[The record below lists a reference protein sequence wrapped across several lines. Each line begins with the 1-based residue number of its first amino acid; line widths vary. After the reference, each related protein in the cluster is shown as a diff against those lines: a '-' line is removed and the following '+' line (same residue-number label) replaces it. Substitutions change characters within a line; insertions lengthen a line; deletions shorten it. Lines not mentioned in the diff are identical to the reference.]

1 MSTQTVS
8 LRLLLTGNA
17 GAELRRIAQQ
27 NIRDTRS
34 INDMQR
40 LGIRTQRQ
48 VHQEIRNQER
58 AYRRLRA
65 SGVASANDLRR
76 AQQAMREEVRRLNG
90 ELRTSG
96 TLMGKMQ
103 GAGAMVGGVVAGAA
117 VVNSQIKPAR
127 TYDEQL
133 ARTSGTATYGKGMS
147 ISDRKL
153 VKVELD
159 KTVMAAVRGGGGTR
173 EGGLEAADTLI
184 ASGAYDLASVKQVLG
199 VTQRASF
206 VSGAT
211 APDAAA
217 VTLQLKNFGL
227 NPNQISLGQDIAVAG
242 GQLGGFEYD
251 TMAQYLSRQL
261 PLAKAAGYGGLDGLK
276 KIVAL
281 NQVAINT
288 AGNQDEAGNNVVN
301 LLQKISSREFSK
313 QINKQIEPQAGDPQ
327 LPKELGGGLDWSA
340 YAQQQKLQGVDQI
353 DAFVSLLERQLAGDS
368 QYQAL
373 KKQAGNAK
381 GQEAKALYEQ
391 MSTMLEGSNLG
402 EVIAD
407 RQALMA
413 ALAISTNGSENE
425 RIKSGLDNAGGT
437 VDGLHELFKSDE
449 WATAMDRQQEQLNIN
464 YGLYKQVN
472 EQLSGFNQSLGGF
485 MEKHEGL
492 ATAAYGAGL
501 ALAAVAAAGVVNS
514 LAGGAGAAGAGAAA
528 GGLLGR
534 AGGGLA
540 RVGGALGRGAIAGGS
555 ALVSGAGA
563 AVAYSGV
570 GGYAA
575 GTLISKGYIE
585 KNAGLS
591 DAIGGTIHTAL
602 ASMGVESSQQALD
615 AHFNSLIQQNQQTAQ
630 KQDQMVSEQAQTK
643 QIQSQIMSQ
652 QGQMIA
658 QQGQMIG
665 QLQAIASK
673 PAPTFNPTITIG
685 GHSTAMNMMDE
696 IGKQS
701 KRGKFGPYR

>member
-27 NIRDTRS
+27 NQRDTRI

-76 AQQAMREEVRRLNG
+76 AHRAMREEIRRLNG

-96 TLMGKMQ
+96 SLMGKMQ
-103 GAGAMVGGVVAGAA
+103 TAGAVVGGVVAAGA

-127 TYDEQL
+127 TYDEQV
-133 ARTSGTATYGKGMS
+133 ARTAATATYGQGMS
-147 ISDRKL
+147 IADRKL

-159 KTVMAAVRGGGGTR
+159 KTVMAAVRSSGGKR
-173 EGGLEAADTLI
+173 EGALEAADTLI
-184 ASGAYDLASVKQVLG
+184 ASGAYDLASVKEVLG
-199 VTQRASF
+199 TTQRAAY

-211 APDAAA
+211 SSDAAA

-227 NPNQISLGQDIAVAG
+227 SPEQIGLGQDIAVAG

-261 PLAKAAGYGGLDGLK
+261 PLAKSAGYGGVEGLK
-276 KIVAL
+276 KIVAM

-301 LLQKISSREFSK
+301 LLQKLNSREFRMS
-313 QINKQIEPQAGDPQ
+313 INKKIDPQAGDPTI
-327 LPKELGGGLDWSA
+327 PKAQGGGLDWPA
-340 YAQQQKLQGVDQI
+340 YARQQKAQGVDQV
-353 DAFVSLLERQLAGDS
+353 DAFVGLLERELGGNS

-373 KKQAGNAK
+373 KDQAGKAK
-381 GQEAKALYEQ
+381 GKEAQALYEQ
-391 MSTMLEGSNLG
+391 MAEMFEGSNLG
-402 EVIAD
+402 EIIAD

-413 ALAISTNGSENE
+413 ALAISTNGAENE
-425 RIKSGLDNAGGT
+425 RIKSGLDNAEGT
-437 VDGLHELFKSDE
+437 TAEMRELFKDDE
-449 WATAMDRQQEQLNIN
+449 WSTAMDRQQEQLNIN
-464 YGLYKQVN
+464 YSLYKQVN
-472 EQLSGFNQSLGGF
+472 EQLSGFNSSLGGF

-501 ALAAVAAAGVVNS
+501 ALAAVAAGGVVSS
-514 LAGGAGAAGAGAAA
+514 LAGGAGAGAA

-534 AGGGLA
+534 IGGGL
-540 RVGGALGRGAIAGGS
+540 V
-555 ALVSGAGA
+555 
-563 AVAYSGV
+563 
-570 GGYAA
+570 AA
-575 GTLISKGYIE
+575 GTGAVGT
-585 KNAGLS
+585 AGLAVAGGAAGGYLIGTGISGMLEGTSAS
-591 DAIGGTIHTAL
+591 DAIGEKIAQAL
-602 ASMGVESSQQALD
+602 ALFGNDTAQAAIETNAKYD
-615 AHFNSLIQQNQQTAQ
+615 QMIAEQQQTKA
-630 KQDQMVSEQAQTK
+630 KQDQMVNEQAQTK
-643 QIQSQIMSQ
+643 QIQAQMSTQLGIMTAHLSN
-652 QGQMIA
+652 IA
-658 QQGQMIG
+658 
-665 QLQAIASK
+665 AK
-673 PAPTFNPTITIG
+673 PVPTFNPNITIAG
-685 GHSTAMNMMDE
+685 RPVAMNMMDE

-701 KRGKFGPYR
+701 KRGKYGSYK

>member
-17 GAELRRIAQQ
+17 GAELRRIAAQQ
-27 NIRDTRS
+27 RRDTRT

-40 LGIRTQRQ
+40 LGLRTQRQ
-48 VHQEIRNQER
+48 VRDEIRNQER

-65 SGVASANDLRR
+65 SGTASTNDLRR
-76 AQQAMREEVRRLNG
+76 AQRQLREEVRRLNG

-96 TLMGKMQ
+96 SLMGKMQ
-103 GAGAMVGGVVAGAA
+103 KVGAVVGGAVAAGA

-147 ISDRKL
+147 IADRKL

-199 VTQRASF
+199 ITQKASF

-227 NPNQISLGQDIAVAG
+227 DPKQISLGQDIAVAG

-261 PLAKAAGYGGLDGLK
+261 PLAKSAGYGGLEGLK

-301 LLQKISSREFSK
+301 LLQKINSREFAK
-313 QINKQIEPQAGDPQ
+313 QIYKQIEPQKGDPTD
-327 LPKELGGGLDWSA
+327 KGGGLLWA
-340 YAQQQKLQGVDQI
+340 EYARQQKSQGVDQI

-368 QYQAL
+368 SYQEL

-381 GQEAKALYEQ
+381 GKEAQVLYEQ
-391 MSTMLEGSNLG
+391 MSQMLEGSNLG

-413 ALAISTNGSENE
+413 ALAISTNGSEND
-425 RIKSGLDNAGGT
+425 RIKAGLDGAGGT
-437 VDGLHELFKSDE
+437 VDGLHELFKDDE
-449 WATAMDRQQEQLNIN
+449 WATAMSRQQEQLNIN
-464 YGLYKQVN
+464 YSLYKQVN

-501 ALAAVAAAGVVNS
+501 ALAAVAAAGVVGS
-514 LAGGAGAAGAGAAA
+514 LAGGAGAGAA

-534 AGGGLA
+534 IGGGLA
-540 RVGGALGRGAIAGGS
+540 AA
-555 ALVSGAGA
+555 GAGA
-563 AVAYSGV
+563 AGTAGLAVAGAGA
-570 GGYAA
+570 GGYLI
-575 GTLISKGYIE
+575 GTGISGMIE
-585 KNAGLS
+585 GTSAS
-591 DAIGGTIHTAL
+591 DAIGEKIAQAL
-602 ASMGVESSQQALD
+602 ALFGNDTAQAAVETNAKYDQMIAEQ
-615 AHFNSLIQQNQQTAQ
+615 QQTKA
-630 KQDQMVSEQAQTK
+630 KQDQMVNEQAQTK
-643 QIQSQIMSQ
+643 QIQSQMATQ
-652 QGQMIA
+652 QGIMISH
-658 QQGQMIG
+658 
-665 QLQAIASK
+665 LSAIAAK
-673 PAPTFNPTITIG
+673 PVPTFNPNITIAG
-685 GHSTAMNMMDE
+685 QPLAMNMMQE
-696 IGKQS
+696 VSKQS

>member
-17 GAELRRIAQQ
+17 GAELHRIAQQ
-27 NIRDTRS
+27 NQRDTRI

-76 AQQAMREEVRRLNG
+76 AHRAMREEIRRLNG

-96 TLMGKMQ
+96 SLMGKMQ
-103 GAGAMVGGVVAGAA
+103 TAGAVVGGVVAAGA

-127 TYDEQL
+127 TYDEQV
-133 ARTSGTATYGKGMS
+133 ARTAATATYGQGMS
-147 ISDRKL
+147 IADRKL

-159 KTVMAAVRGGGGTR
+159 KTVMAAVRSSGGKR
-173 EGGLEAADTLI
+173 EGALEAADTLI
-184 ASGAYDLASVKQVLG
+184 ASGAYDLASVKEVLG
-199 VTQRASF
+199 TTQRAAY

-211 APDAAA
+211 SSDAAA

-227 NPNQISLGQDIAVAG
+227 SPEQIGLGQDIAVAG

-261 PLAKAAGYGGLDGLK
+261 PLAKSAGYGGVEGLK
-276 KIVAL
+276 KIVAM

-301 LLQKISSREFSK
+301 LLQKLNSREFRMS
-313 QINKQIEPQAGDPQ
+313 INKKIDPQAGDPTI
-327 LPKELGGGLDWSA
+327 PKAQGGGLDWPA
-340 YAQQQKLQGVDQI
+340 YARQQKAQGVDQV
-353 DAFVSLLERQLAGDS
+353 DAFVGLLERELGGNS

-373 KKQAGNAK
+373 KDQAGKAK
-381 GQEAKALYEQ
+381 GKEAQALYEQ
-391 MSTMLEGSNLG
+391 MAEMFEGSNLG
-402 EVIAD
+402 EIIAD

-413 ALAISTNGSENE
+413 ALAISTNGAENE
-425 RIKSGLDNAGGT
+425 RIKSGLDNAEGT
-437 VDGLHELFKSDE
+437 TAEMRELFKDDE
-449 WATAMDRQQEQLNIN
+449 WSTAMDRQQEQLNIN
-464 YGLYKQVN
+464 YSLYKQVN
-472 EQLSGFNQSLGGF
+472 EQLSGFNSSLGGF

-501 ALAAVAAAGVVNS
+501 ALAAVAAGGVVSS
-514 LAGGAGAAGAGAAA
+514 LAGGAGAGAA

-534 AGGGLA
+534 IGGGL
-540 RVGGALGRGAIAGGS
+540 V
-555 ALVSGAGA
+555 
-563 AVAYSGV
+563 
-570 GGYAA
+570 AA
-575 GTLISKGYIE
+575 GTGAVGT
-585 KNAGLS
+585 AGLAVAGGAAGGYLIGTGISGMLEGTSAS
-591 DAIGGTIHTAL
+591 DAIGEKIAQAL
-602 ASMGVESSQQALD
+602 ALFGNDTAQAAIETNAKYD
-615 AHFNSLIQQNQQTAQ
+615 QMIAEQQQTKA
-630 KQDQMVSEQAQTK
+630 KQDQMVNEQAQTK
-643 QIQSQIMSQ
+643 QIQAQMSTQLGIMTAHLSN
-652 QGQMIA
+652 IA
-658 QQGQMIG
+658 
-665 QLQAIASK
+665 AK
-673 PAPTFNPTITIG
+673 PVPTFNPNITIAG
-685 GHSTAMNMMDE
+685 RPVAMNMMDE

-701 KRGKFGPYR
+701 KRGKYGPYK

>member
-17 GAELRRIAQQ
+17 AGELGRIAAQQ
-27 NIRDTRS
+27 RRDTRT

-40 LGIRTQRQ
+40 MGLRTQQQIRD
-48 VHQEIRNQER
+48 EIRNQER
-58 AYRRLRA
+58 AYRRLRT
-65 SGVASANDLRR
+65 SGTASANDIRR
-76 AQQAMREEVRRLNG
+76 AHQRMREEVRRLNG
-90 ELRTSG
+90 ELRTSS

-103 GAGAMVGGVVAGAA
+103 TAGAVVGGAVAAGAI
-117 VVNSQIKPAR
+117 VNSQIKPAR

-133 ARTSGTATYGKGMS
+133 ARTSGTATYGKGMTVA
-147 ISDRKL
+147 DRKL

-159 KTVMAAVRGGGGTR
+159 KTVMSAVRGGGGTR
-173 EGGLEAADTLI
+173 EGALEAADTLI

-227 NPNQISLGQDIAVAG
+227 DPNQISLGQDIAVAG

-261 PLAKAAGYGGLDGLK
+261 PLAKAAGYGGVDGLK

-327 LPKELGGGLDWSA
+327 LPKSQGGGLDWSA
-340 YAQQQKLQGVDQI
+340 YARQQKLQGVDQI
-353 DAFVSLLERQLAGDS
+353 DAFVALLERQLAGDS

-437 VDGLHELFKSDE
+437 VDGLHELFKGDE

-501 ALAAVAAAGVVNS
+501 ALAAI
-514 LAGGAGAAGAGAAA
+514 GAAGT
-528 GGLLGR
+528 
-534 AGGGLA
+534 
-540 RVGGALGRGAIAGGS
+540 VGGALGMAGGGGV
-555 ALVSGAGA
+555 ASGLAGA
-563 AVAYSGV
+563 AKFAKVGGAVAAAGAV
-570 GGYAA
+570 GYAA
-575 GTLISKGYIE
+575 GTGINETFIE
-585 KNAGLS
+585 GTVVADKIGAAIAHVLAAAGNNEAQAAIDANAKY
-591 DAIGGTIHTAL
+591 DQMIA
-602 ASMGVESSQQALD
+602 EQ
-615 AHFNSLIQQNQQTAQ
+615 QQTKQ
-630 KQDQMVSEQAQTK
+630 KQEQMVNEQAQTK
-643 QIQSQIMSQ
+643 QIQSQMSTQLGIMTAHLSN
-652 QGQMIA
+652 IA
-658 QQGQMIG
+658 
-665 QLQAIASK
+665 AK
-673 PAPTFNPTITIG
+673 PVPTFNPTITIG

-696 IGKQS
+696 IGKQT